1 MGHITRLVAMIVS
14 RFCRLRRGCCLS
26 GSPGSLAQE
35 S

>member
-1 MGHITRLVAMIVS
+1 MGRITRLAAMIVS
-14 RFCRLRRGCCLS
+14 RFCLRRGCCLS